1 MARTAAHLKTR
12 GLVEFSDGT
21 ANLGPGIVTAVGQVA
36 AKVQVQS
43 LAQEIPHAGGTA
55 KKKKKK
61 KKGQGTW
68 F

>member
-43 LAQEIPHAGGTA
+43 LAQDACCRCSQSKNLKTYI
-55 KKKKKK
+55 
-61 KKGQGTW
+61 W
-68 F
+68 YII